1 MVNLKS
7 YSLPVL
13 LVLLAGCTVG
23 PDFSRPETTALPQS
37 FTNISGPNVASR
49 DEAADYQFWRQF
61 NDPQLTELVEQAL
74 SQNYDLRTALANF
87 DAANALLRAAK
98 FDQIPTVTMS
108 ADAGHQRLSSDEAN
122 GTSRSNDVY
131 SHKASLSWE
140 LDFFGRVR
148 RSLESKRSEVEAKA
162 SDLKAIQVVVV
173 SNVATTY
180 IDLRAAQRMLE
191 LSKANAVSQR
201 QTLDIVKG
209 RLDAGRGSTY
219 ELSRAQA
226 QLDTTLARIPQF
238 EVKIAIDK
246 HRLAVLTGMSP
257 ASYDS
262 LLPGE
267 AAMPS
272 VPETIKADTPANVIR
287 RRPDVASAEHTLHA
301 ATAQIGVTTA
311 DLFPRVTLGAA
322 IGTYAFNG
330 SSLYSNSAESNLTL
344 LGIDWSFLDAGR
356 VKSRIEAADAEAAG
370 RLANYQQTVLMALED
385 VENAIVGFSRIKD
398 EDARLTSAAVELKR
412 ASDLAGDKYR
422 AGAIELSERLDVQRE
437 LYSAQI
443 EQTSSQARN
452 AAAAVNLFISIAGG
466 WSWNVKKS

>member
-1 MVNLKS
+1 
-7 YSLPVL
+7 
-13 LVLLAGCTVG
+13 
-23 PDFSRPETTALPQS
+23 
-37 FTNISGPNVASR
+37 
-49 DEAADYQFWRQF
+49 
-61 NDPQLTELVEQAL
+61 
-74 SQNYDLRTALANF
+74 
-87 DAANALLRAAK
+87 
-98 FDQIPTVTMS
+98 
-108 ADAGHQRLSSDEAN
+108 
-122 GTSRSNDVY
+122 
-131 SHKASLSWE
+131 
-140 LDFFGRVR
+140 
-148 RSLESKRSEVEAKA
+148 
-162 SDLKAIQVVVV
+162 
-173 SNVATTY
+173 
-180 IDLRAAQRMLE
+180 
-191 LSKANAVSQR
+191 
-201 QTLDIVKG
+201 
-209 RLDAGRGSTY
+209 
-219 ELSRAQA
+219 
-226 QLDTTLARIPQF
+226 LDTTLARIPQF

-272 VPETIKADTPANVIR
+272 VPEAIKADTPANVIR